1 MRTAIKFRLFYILQ
15 DIAIKFLIFREK
27 VKRFMNPRPRSFW
40 DL

>member
-15 DIAIKFLIFREK
+15 DIAIKLLIFREK
-27 VKRFMNPRPRSFW
+27 IKKIMNPHPRSFW